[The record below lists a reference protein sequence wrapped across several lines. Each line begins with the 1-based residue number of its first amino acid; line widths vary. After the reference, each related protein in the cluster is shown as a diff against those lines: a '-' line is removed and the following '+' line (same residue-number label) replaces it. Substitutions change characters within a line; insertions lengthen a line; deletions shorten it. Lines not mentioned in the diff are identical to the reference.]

1 LKDKISR
8 DINYV
13 HRVSQC
19 LIIAFVCAFA
29 FLIARLFVLQVVEYD
44 KYQNKT
50 IDQYTR
56 EISISAKRGT
66 IYDANMKVLAT
77 SITVDRVFIAPN
89 RIPQMTVREYIEEE
103 YPADEIDTEEE
114 RIEKAE
120 FSSHFENLNITV
132 AEDIANELS
141 TLLTGVE
148 KSKVMERA
156 KLLHRA
162 DETIKRQAEIDES
175 NAVRKMILDKHYEQ
189 MIHLS
194 ESTRRFYPFN
204 SLASHVIGI
213 TGYEG
218 DGISGVEAYYDSYLK
233 GVPGKVVTAKNGI
246 GGEMPF
252 KYESYISAQN
262 GTNIMLTIDWTIQ
275 HLLESELEKALI
287 ETKATNRVCG
297 IVMDVKTGAILG
309 MSTKP
314 DFDLNNPYILDETSQ
329 KMVER
334 YEGTETEK
342 SEYATELLYGLWK
355 NKAITELYEP
365 GSTFKVITASM
376 AVEEKLVTESET
388 FYCSGSYK
396 VDGFPRPISCHKH
409 EGHGYQIFADG
420 IKNSCNPVFMM
431 VGQRV
436 GTERFYKYYQAFGYS
451 EKTGIDLPGEADGIW
466 HKNFGPVEL
475 AVSSFG
481 QTFKVTP
488 IQQITA
494 IAAVANGGNLVT
506 PHVLKATVDDNGTV
520 IENYQPEIKRQVI
533 SSETASLICSYMERG
548 VNTGGSARNAYVSGY
563 RVAAKTGTSEKRDKF
578 DANGEASYRIGSC
591 VGFAPANDPRIAV
604 LVMVDEPSV
613 GSVYGGIIAA
623 PVVSNVLAEA
633 LPYLNIETQYSEEEA
648 DSVEIPLNDYRN
660 MSIEEAKV
668 KIKEEGFEYKVIGSG
683 TVITEQIPKRG
694 KYLAKGGTIVLYT
707 DKITPE
713 DDIEIPNVIGMTASR
728 ANEVLTNKG
737 LNISLMGVS
746 MDKLKGAVVVS
757 QSPEAGTFTHPG
769 SIVSVDFR
777 HYEDID

>member
-1 LKDKISR
+1 MNDKTAREIKKIHTTSK
-8 DINYV
+8 V
-13 HRVSQC
+13 LLAVFFGLFLC
-19 LIIAFVCAFA
+19 LIC
-29 FLIARLFVLQVVEYD
+29 RLFFIQVLQYE

-56 EISISAKRGT
+56 EVSISAKRGT
-66 IYDANMKVLAT
+66 IYDTNMKVLAT
-77 SITVDRVFIAPN
+77 SVTVERIFIAPN
-89 RIPQMTVREYIEEE
+89 RIPQMTVREYIEQE
-103 YPADEIDTEEE
+103 YPSDKIDTEEE
-114 RIEKAE
+114 RVEKAE
-120 FSSHFENLNITV
+120 FSSHFNNLNITV

-141 TLLTGVE
+141 ALLEGVE
-148 KSKVMERA
+148 KEKVLERA

-162 DETIKRQAEIDES
+162 DETIKRQTEIDEA
-175 NAVRKMILDKHYEQ
+175 NAVRRMILDKHYEQ

-204 SLASHVIGI
+204 NLASHVIGI

-218 DGISGVEAYYDSYLK
+218 EGISGVEKYYDSYLK
-233 GVPGKVVTAKNGI
+233 GIPGKVVTAKNGL

-262 GTNIMLTIDWTIQ
+262 GTNIMLTLDWTIQ
-275 HLLESELEKALI
+275 HILESELEKALV

-309 MSTKP
+309 MATKP
-314 DFDLNNPYILDETSQ
+314 DFDLNNPYILDEISQ
-329 KMVER
+329 QLVEL
-334 YEGTETEK
+334 YNGTEEEK
-342 SEYATELLYGLWK
+342 AKYATELLYGLWK

-376 AVEEKLVTESET
+376 AVEEKLVTETER

-396 VDGFPRPISCHKH
+396 VEGYPRPIACHKH
-409 EGHGYQIFADG
+409 EGHGSQIFADG

-436 GTERFYKYYQAFGYS
+436 GTDNFYKYYQAFGYT
-451 EKTGIDLPGEADGIW
+451 EKTGIDLPGETNGIW

-488 IQQITA
+488 IQQICA

-520 IENYQPEIKRQVI
+520 IENYQPETKRQVI
-533 SSETASLICSYMERG
+533 SKETASLICSYLERG

-563 RVAAKTGTSEKRDKF
+563 RVAAKTGTSEKRDKY
-578 DANGEASYRIGSC
+578 DKYGEASYRIGSC
-591 VGFAPANDPRIAV
+591 VGFAPANDPQIAV
-604 LVMVDEPSV
+604 LVMIDEPST
-613 GSVYGGIIAA
+613 GSVYGGVIAA

-633 LPYLNIETQYSEEEA
+633 LPYLNIETQYSKEEA
-648 DSVEIPLNDYRN
+648 DSMELTLDDYKN
-660 MSIEEAKV
+660 MSVEDA
-668 KIKEEGFEYKVIGSG
+668 KIKISQAGFEYKVIGSG
-683 TVITEQIPKRG
+683 TVVTEQIPKRG
-694 KYLAKGGTIVLYT
+694 NSLAKGGTIVLYT

-713 DDIEIPNVIGMTASR
+713 DDIKIPNVIGMTATR

-737 LNISLMGVS
+737 LNISLMGIS
-746 MDKLKGAVVVS
+746 LDKLEGAVVVS
-757 QSPEAGTFTHPG
+757 QDPEPDTYTHPG
-769 SIVSVDFR
+769 SIVSVNFR

>member
-1 LKDKISR
+1 MKDKISR

-376 AVEEKLVTESET
+376 AVEEKLVSESET

-436 GTERFYKYYQAFGYS
+436 GTERFHKYYQAFGYS

-633 LPYLNIETQYSEEEA
+633 LPYLN
-648 DSVEIPLNDYRN
+648 
-660 MSIEEAKV
+660 
-668 KIKEEGFEYKVIGSG
+668 
-683 TVITEQIPKRG
+683 
-694 KYLAKGGTIVLYT
+694 
-707 DKITPE
+707 
-713 DDIEIPNVIGMTASR
+713 
-728 ANEVLTNKG
+728 
-737 LNISLMGVS
+737 
-746 MDKLKGAVVVS
+746 
-757 QSPEAGTFTHPG
+757 
-769 SIVSVDFR
+769 
-777 HYEDID
+777 